1 MGNPSTSTCNW
12 ARPPPKQSQSL
23 HVLCKV
29 PWFFIITFF
38 RVPKCAEAVL
48 WFSNWAVPPH
58 LARCF
63 PGFSQM
69 LFSVKN
75 SKQKLPNEAP
85 KDAGDLNHNFPNE
98 PSLRRFLRDRCQSKI
113 SEPILWMEA
122 LERKITCTNERFHCE
137 GSKPKISTGSS
148 RMQFERKMNA
158 QRKFNNAISK
168 EEEVPKRG
176 FSSARSHAETPT
188 TKGSY

>member
-1 MGNPSTSTCNW
+1 MCGSCFVVFELGG
-12 ARPPPKQSQSL
+12 PPALGPL
-23 HVLCKV
+23 F
-29 PWFFIITFF
+29 PW
-38 RVPKCAEAVL
+38 V
-48 WFSNWAVPPH
+48 FSNAF
-58 LARCF
+58 L
-63 PGFSQM
+63 GKE
-69 LFSVKN
+69 LN

-113 SEPILWMEA
+113 SEPTLWMEA